1 MDGKLREFV
10 TRHTAHHVPIALVTS
25 GGTRTPIERNCVRY
39 LDNFSTGTRG
49 SYAVEELLKRGY
61 AVIHLKREGSVSP
74 LGRIIADVIKCERGG
89 LSFDSVGTLFDCKLD
104 DDVDMERSS
113 EDDAVQTESSADSW
127 MYFSSRENRSGNN
140 GRRISRPSRRRGGLV
155 SLNERVADS
164 PLVQS
169 TLRMYRE
176 IKMNGT
182 LLTVEFLYVDEY
194 LDKLKMCC
202 EAINTSGSLALV
214 YLAAAVSDFYIPKEK
229 QATHKIQ
236 SRDYGINHQSGSKD
250 DRDATIRLDPD
261 NTLQLTLYPV
271 PKVIPSLRRDWCPNA
286 FVVSFKLETDFTIL
300 QQKQVLAM
308 KKNDVQMV
316 IGNELATRYEK
327 VFILTRDGAGGKYF
341 EEEGIESKLLD
352 DDGYRVAEVTAAQG
366 HTNSSLF
373 CGDKIA
379 ALEHATIDY
388 VVKRH
393 FFYISSNTGNKQSA
407 AGLVSAVAMEA
418 SSVHEQGLEDAQK
431 QLQRDRLKAKAVE
444 LAWNVAGSALG
455 MALSYTIAKIMQ
467 KNNMK

>member
-1 MDGKLREFV
+1 MDVRAFV

-25 GGTRTPIERNCVRY
+25 GGTAAPLERNCVRY

-61 AVIHLKREGSVSP
+61 AVIHLKRQGSVSP
-74 LGRIIADVIKCERGG
+74 LGRIIANALKCGRGG

-104 DDVDMERSS
+104 DDVDVERSPD
-113 EDDAVQTESSADSW
+113 EDAVQTASADPW
-127 MYFSSRENRSGNN
+127 MYSSRRENRSTI
-140 GRRISRPSRRRGGLV
+140 RRSSRRRGGGV
-155 SLNERVADS
+155 SLNPRVADS
-164 PLVQS
+164 PLIQS

-176 IKMNGT
+176 IKTNGT

-194 LDKLKMCC
+194 LEKLKLCC

-236 SRDYGINHQSGSKD
+236 SRDYGIMDQSGSKDD
-250 DRDATIRLDPD
+250 DRDATIRLDQE
-261 NTLQLTLYPV
+261 NLLQLTLYPV
-271 PKVIPSLRRDWCPNA
+271 PKVIPSLRREWCPNA
-286 FVVSFKLETDFTIL
+286 FVVSFKLETDLAIL

-327 VFILTRDGAGGKYF
+327 VFILTRDGAGGKCI
-341 EEEGIESKLLD
+341 EEEGIESNLLD

-366 HTNSSLF
+366 NTASSLF
-373 CGDKIA
+373 HGDKIA

-393 FFYISSNTGNKQSA
+393 FFYISSKPGNTQSA

-418 SSVHEQGLEDAQK
+418 SKVHEQALEDAQR
-431 QLQRDRLKAKAVE
+431 QLQRDRLRAKAID

-455 MALSYTIAKIMQ
+455 MALSYTIARIMR
-467 KNNMK
+467 NSNMK